1 MAASVPNITISVT
14 SSGEASLV
22 SANEISICHVVPNS
36 TDAAYIDC
44 RSRASILRAAE
55 ILTGK
60 YSSLDKEVFIM
71 SDVKG
76 YTGNFWVRSQ
86 EISDAYGLAWH
97 IVFIERVA
105 CSANFFL
112 DTATKACQPCV
123 NNEVSEDG
131 NNEAICSGCIKNY
144 YRKTRYDAYT
154 KKMMPVDRCR
164 LCPRGGTCLGG
175 TKPPYA
181 QRGYYQ
187 VCRKA
192 CQSILF
198 PSFDRI
204 THRYPFLSLV
214 RL

>member
-1 MAASVPNITISVT
+1 MAASVPNVTISVT

-60 YSSLDKEVFIM
+60 YTSLDREVFIM
-71 SDVKG
+71 SDVEG
-76 YTGNFWVRSQ
+76 YSGNFWVRSQ

-112 DTATKACQPCV
+112 DTATKAC
-123 NNEVSEDG
+123 
-131 NNEAICSGCIKNY
+131 
-144 YRKTRYDAYT
+144 
-154 KKMMPVDRCR
+154 
-164 LCPRGGTCLGG
+164 
-175 TKPPYA
+175 
-181 QRGYYQ
+181 
-187 VCRKA
+187 
-192 CQSILF
+192 
-198 PSFDRI
+198 
-204 THRYPFLSLV
+204 
-214 RL
+214 